1 MSQQR
6 CRCSWVPFCAFHFH
20 FHIFINWKIKL
31 FAISRRVLIFL
42 CLSTVL
48 VCLPS
53 LFRLLHSLCVCQR
66 QKQWR
71 KTIKESEREREV
83 ETEKEGEQQEDWD
96 VRLKVG
102 SIVRRFVAFV
112 FALLKMLL
120 QLRPPPSPSSLP
132 CLCPCD
138 GIQVKHRLCHLQRL
152 AACNKWHLQY
162 FNWISIRLSVC
173 RRFTCHTLLV
183 LVCTFSFSFHFH
195 FRFPC
200 HLTHSRQT
208 VSCGRWEQ
216 DGVVSPVDCDFN
228 EPARSVGS
236 YDLILPLLY
245 LTFLS
250 SFSLFH
256 SVSVWVL
263 INHTNA

>member
-1 MSQQR
+1 ML
-6 CRCSWVPFCAFHFH
+6 F
-20 FHIFINWKIKL
+20 IFI
-31 FAISRRVLIFL
+31 FISSLIGKSNYLPYPEEFFIFL
-42 CLSTVL
+42 CLPTVL

-53 LFRLLHSLCVCQR
+53 FFRLLHSLCVCQR

-71 KTIKESEREREV
+71 KTINEWERTRGRDRERGRATGRLRRSSESRFYGSSV
-83 ETEKEGEQQEDWD
+83 CRFC
-96 VRLKVG
+96 VRIAKDAAG
-102 SIVRRFVAFV
+102 TA
-112 FALLKMLL
+112 
-120 QLRPPPSPSSLP
+120 PPPFSHP

-138 GIQVKHRLCHLQRL
+138 SIQVKHRLCHLQRL

-195 FRFPC
+195 FPLHFRFPC

-250 SFSLFH
+250 YFSLFH

>member
-1 MSQQR
+1 M
-6 CRCSWVPFCAFHFH
+6 
-20 FHIFINWKIKL
+20 
-31 FAISRRVLIFL
+31 
-42 CLSTVL
+42 
-48 VCLPS
+48 
-53 LFRLLHSLCVCQR
+53 
-66 QKQWR
+66 
-71 KTIKESEREREV
+71 
-83 ETEKEGEQQEDWD
+83 
-96 VRLKVG
+96 
-102 SIVRRFVAFV
+102 VRRFVAFV

-120 QLRPPPSPSSLP
+120 QLPPLP
-132 CLCPCD
+132 LLHFPASARED
-138 GIQVKHRLCHLQRL
+138 SIQVKHWLCHLQRL

-183 LVCTFSFSFHFH
+183 LVCTFSFSFHFRFSLH

-216 DGVVSPVDCDFN
+216 DGAVSPVDCDFN

-245 LTFLS
+245 PAFFSPLS
-250 SFSLFH
+250 LSFTLSPFEF
-256 SVSVWVL
+256 
-263 INHTNA
+263 